1 MNKIIKGLIIIA
13 ALNLITC
20 TLPFSK
26 PPRLIVLLVVD
37 QMRPDLLT
45 RFDDFY
51 RGGFRWLM
59 DNGNWFTDT
68 HHEHSY
74 IWSIPMKCRCYRE

>member
-45 RFDDFY
+45 RFDDY
-51 RGGFRWLM
+51 TGVVLDG
-59 DNGNWFTDT
+59 
-68 HHEHSY
+68 
-74 IWSIPMKCRCYRE
+74 

>member
-20 TLPFSK
+20 ALPFSK

-37 QMRPDLLT
+37 QMRPDLKAT
-45 RFDDFY
+45 R
-51 RGGFRWLM
+51 GICGSV
-59 DNGNWFTDT
+59 G
-68 HHEHSY
+68 
-74 IWSIPMKCRCYRE
+74 